1 MFLISAVW
9 QHAHIDLLQPS
20 DQFPTRMR
28 KMWVSM
34 MFLLSAL
41 PLYLAVTSPVSTAV
55 PYACAVVVVI
65 GQWVYVRINRDLP
78 LWLIMLNSN
87 SMSLTQIAITMFSP
101 LDNFLIP
108 YIAYVM
114 RIVMS
119 DFSRQATLANLIIPV
134 TGLLIT
140 EYNHAYADTRGP
152 SRSPTRPVRPRPAPS
167 RPVPWSTMYKAPTA
181 LFFEQ
186 HPATHTLGI
195 APPRNLNS
203 TQPYQPEGCACT
215 SGRFRWG
222 NRVAGIYAAFYLV

>member
-9 QHAHIDLLQPS
+9 QLAHIDLLHPS

-41 PLYLAVTSPVSTAV
+41 PLYLAVTSSVSTAV

-87 SMSLTQIAITMFSP
+87 SISLIQIAITMFSP

-119 DFSRQATLANLIIPV
+119 DC
-134 TGLLIT
+134 
-140 EYNHAYADTRGP
+140 
-152 SRSPTRPVRPRPAPS
+152 S
-167 RPVPWSTMYKAPTA
+167 RPPLDFCEIWYTR
-181 LFFEQ
+181 FF
-186 HPATHTLGI
+186 
-195 APPRNLNS
+195 PRFW
-203 TQPYQPEGCACT
+203 Q
-215 SGRFRWG
+215 
-222 NRVAGIYAAFYLV
+222 